1 MSLSAPS
8 CSAGPSATEH
18 GAEVVIGNLGI
29 KRVQMKSPKMS
40 LKVQALTVQGS
51 STVGSILALLG
62 EQTKEG

>member
-1 MSLSAPS
+1 MV
-8 CSAGPSATEH
+8 T
-18 GAEVVIGNLGI
+18 GNLGI